1 MKKRITILA
10 IMTSIFGFSQETE
23 FKFTKDGFTDYL
35 VIPCEGK
42 TQTDLYKKA
51 IDWVNVTFN
60 NPKEVIKAQIENDYI
75 RIEGVGKNLFCV
87 SDTNCS
93 DGKYQIEISVKD
105 GKYKFDII
113 SVEQFMNEIGW
124 VKFEG
129 LEKTSFYFKE
139 TGEPKKNVKK
149 IVEDVPQYFN
159 NLNKS
164 FNDFIV
170 NGSTTKKKNDW

>member
-10 IMTSIFGFSQETE
+10 MMTSIFGFSQETE

-42 TQTDLYKKA
+42 TQTDLYKRA

-60 NPKEVIKAQIENDYI
+60 NPI
-75 RIEGVGKNLFCV
+75 
-87 SDTNCS
+87 
-93 DGKYQIEISVKD
+93 
-105 GKYKFDII
+105 
-113 SVEQFMNEIGW
+113 MNEIGW

-139 TGEPKKNVKK
+139 TGEPKKIVKK

-170 NGSTTKKKNDW
+170 NGTATKKKNDW